1 MEPSNT
7 FKSCCKSCYLLSLRA
22 GAERLRISRY
32 APAPDLDCFVDRY
45 WVAGWSLLG
54 RASFRSEMIPDPCVN
69 LVISRGESRV
79 FGVVSGKF
87 SQTFRRSGIAVGI
100 KFKPG
105 GFYPFVKSPVSAL
118 TDSVIR
124 SRDVFGTDAA
134 ALEAAI
140 DAAQD
145 MVSMINVVE
154 QFLRE
159 RLPKRDEHVRVC
171 AQIVDRI
178 NADREMTRAAD
189 VAADSGLSKRS
200 LHRLF
205 NQYVGVGP
213 KQVIKCFR
221 LQEAIHRLASGPVD
235 WSQLAIDVGYFDQA
249 HFINDFKAILGRTPT
264 EYVTELRA
272 AHAAQMGG
280 STSRK

>member
-7 FKSCCKSCYLLSLRA
+7 YKSCCKSCYLLSLRA
-22 GAERLRISRY
+22 GAERLRISRF
-32 APAPDLDCFVDRY
+32 APSPDLDGFVDRY
-45 WVAGWSLLG
+45 WIAGWSLLG
-54 RASFRSEMIPDPCVN
+54 RSSFRSEMIPDPCVN
-69 LVISRGESRV
+69 LVISSGESRV
-79 FGVVSGKF
+79 FGVMSGKF
-87 SQTFRRSGIAVGI
+87 SQTFRRSGMAVGV

-124 SRDVFGTDAA
+124 SRDFFETGGA
-134 ALEAAI
+134 ALEAATC
-140 DAAQD
+140 AAQETE
-145 MVSMINVVE
+145 SMINVVE

-159 RLPKRDEHVRVC
+159 RLPKRDEHVRLC
-171 AQIVDRI
+171 AQIVDRVS
-178 NADREMTRAAD
+178 ADRAITRVDD
-189 VAADSGLSKRS
+189 VVADSGLSKRS

-221 LQEAIHRLASGPVD
+221 LQEAVHRLANGPVD

-264 EYVTELRA
+264 EYVAELRA
-272 AHAAQMGG
+272 ARTGAA
-280 STSRK
+280 TSRK

>member
-1 MEPSNT
+1 MEPSDID
-7 FKSCCKSCYLLSLRA
+7 KSCCKSCYLLSLMA
-22 GAERLRISRY
+22 NAESIRISRF
-32 APAPDLDCFVDRY
+32 APAPDLDGFVDRY
-45 WVAGWSLLG
+45 WIVGWSLLG

-79 FGVVSGKF
+79 FGVVNGRF
-87 SQTFRRSGIAVGI
+87 SHTLRRSGLAFGI

-105 GFYPFVKSPVSAL
+105 GFYPFVESPVSAL
-118 TDSVIR
+118 TNSAIR
-124 SRDVFGTDAA
+124 SRDVFGTGAA
-134 ALEAAI
+134 ALAAAI

-145 MVSMINVVE
+145 AESMINVVE

-159 RLPKRDEHVRVC
+159 RLPKRDEHVRMC

-178 NADREMTRAAD
+178 SADRTIMRVDD
-189 VAADSGLSKRS
+189 VAADSGLSKRT
-200 LHRLF
+200 LYRLF

-213 KQVIKCFR
+213 KQIIKCFR
-221 LQEAIHRLASGPVD
+221 LQEAIYRLANGPVD

-249 HFINDFKAILGRTPT
+249 HFINDFKAIIGRTPT

-272 AHAAQMGG
+272 ARTAA
-280 STSRK
+280 KC